1 MKKKIKYFILIYLFT
16 FSNYLVAKQSSH
28 ENEIKWVLSIIF
40 DYVLGI
46 QCEIITS
53 SIDEIILSLI
63 KYPDT

>member
-1 MKKKIKYFILIYLFT
+1 MFTIKIP
-16 FSNYLVAKQSSH
+16 NSH

-53 SIDEIILSLI
+53 SIDEIILSKDDRSILLNNSLF
-63 KYPDT
+63 